1 MKPLCVVVF
10 LLAFA
15 STAFSADAVLWVSQ
29 AALVAAHAVDA
40 HSSFGHPEANPL
52 LRGSCGEFGAR
63 GALVKVAALAGLLVM
78 EHLVTRKH
86 PSTRRAFLWIN
97 WAGAGGAAAVAA
109 RNYHVTP

>member
-1 MKPLCVVVF
+1 MKHLCTVVF
-10 LLAFA
+10 LLAFVVPA
-15 STAFSADAVLWVSQ
+15 VSADDRLWASQ
-29 AALVAAHAVDA
+29 LALVAANAADA

-52 LRGSCGEFGAR
+52 LRGPDGEFGAR
-63 GALVKVAALAGLLVM
+63 GALIKVAALTCLLVT